1 MQRVL
6 QNLLR
11 ERVSI
16 RDLDL
21 ILELVSSKGKETR
34 DPDFLSEHVRQTLGR
49 AICNQYREG
58 NGTLYVV
65 TIGPLAEQNLAES
78 IQPTDQGLMAQLS
91 PELAGQLLQ
100 RIGDEIEKMA
110 QAGHQ
115 GTLLCSSRVRLALRR
130 FVHRTLPQVAVLSY
144 GEVPAGVEAYA
155 CGMVEVKH
163 DR

>member
-1 MQRVL
+1 MSYL
-6 QNLLR
+6 
-11 ERVSI
+11 SI

-34 DPDFLSEHVRQTLGR
+34 DPDFLSEHVRQALGR

-65 TIGPLAEQNLAES
+65 TIGPIAEQSLAES

-100 RIGDEIEKMA
+100 RIGEEVEKMA

-144 GEVPAGVEAYA
+144 GEVPAGVQAQA